1 MGQWIAKKGPK
12 VQSEVVARKDK
23 QIDGMDSSDSSDS
36 SDSEFVPIKPNKV
49 PQARTSVSGEA
60 FGRFNQKADFK
71 PKFVQKNQGQIDRI
85 KKRLGASFMFS
96 ALDQKE
102 QDIVVGAMEEVHFRS
117 GDAVIT
123 YFFYTKNI

>member
-12 VQSEVVARKDK
+12 VQSDVVARKEK
-23 QIDGMDSSDSSDS
+23 QIDGMDSSDSDS
-36 SDSEFVPIKPNKV
+36 SDSEFVPVKPNKKL
-49 PQARTSVSGEA
+49 QARVSVSGEA

-96 ALDQKE
+96 ALDQQE
-102 QDIVVGAMEEVHFRS
+102 QDIVVGAMEEVHFRP

-123 YFFYTKNI
+123 YFFPTKNF